1 MRTEVKRRTQN
12 AQITAAF
19 YSSCVEHFPH
29 RIWRYRGIGQN
40 RQATPPRPCEDPIRP
55 GKAYHPRYHHAQ
67 AGHQRV
73 LYCKR
78 KVHAARCVEAGKV
91 PLVTGEALLLRA
103 RVRDGPAQ
111 PRVAR
116 EPAKDVPSTLSRAPP
131 GITATC
137 VPLVAVS
144 NRRVLGR

>member
-1 MRTEVKRRTQN
+1 MRTEVRRRTQN

-29 RIWRYRGIGQN
+29 RIWRYGGIGQN
-40 RQATPPRPCEDPIRP
+40 RQATPPRPCEDPIRDP
-55 GKAYHPRYHHAQ
+55 GKRTIHATTTPRRADGAPARAVPQAQ
-67 AGHQRV
+67 S
-73 LYCKR
+73 
-78 KVHAARCVEAGKV
+78 ARSACVEAGKV

-137 VPLVAVS
+137 VPLVSEAIVGS
-144 NRRVLGR
+144 